1 VPTAG
6 RGGKLI
12 AMLGTRYRGRRQGV
26 AVRDGAVEQARR
38 EAGLTLAQVAGD
50 KLSRTAI
57 HLIEKGRTRPSM
69 ETLQQIARQTRK
81 PIEYFLTPDSP
92 SALTERQS
100 QLRELERL
108 TSVRELQSVVNL
120 GTSLLEKDWSAGDEA
135 IIHFCLGQAYCRLV
149 RPAEA
154 LQHIRLAR
162 TEFERLGDEWMTVE
176 TLDWQS
182 SALGLL
188 DDPEALPL
196 AHQALER
203 SRQLTP
209 KAPQI
214 EARILGHIA
223 GMYVAAH
230 AYVPAIRY
238 YDAAVSA
245 AAGVKDL
252 LQLAKMHHGL
262 GFAYRSQQQPAT
274 ARQHFDKAI
283 TLYSIESDLSA
294 ACRVENDL
302 GDLLLQQGQ
311 LDSAEEHLLKAL
323 AGSNEL
329 KMDRRGRGYILT
341 NLGEVY
347 LRRNDLLP
355 ARDYL
360 EQALEVAET
369 VGERV
374 VLANARILLGQLEE
388 RNGNPRRAD
397 DHFSSA
403 IQILEELGMPDR
415 LRDAHMEYAEL
426 LEARQDL
433 VAALRHWKQGA
444 EIGVV
449 AALGLPWTGTA
460 AGAEAKG
467 SLA

>member
-1 VPTAG
+1 
-6 RGGKLI
+6 
-12 AMLGTRYRGRRQGV
+12 MLGTRYRGRRQGV
-26 AVRDGAVEQARR
+26 SVRDGSVEEARR
-38 EAGLTLAQVAGD
+38 EARLTLAQVAGD
-50 KLSRTAI
+50 RLSRTAI

-81 PIEYFLTPDSP
+81 PIEFFLTPDSP
-92 SALTERQS
+92 FALTERQS

-108 TSVRELQSVVNL
+108 TAVRELEGVVNL
-120 GTSLLEKDWSAGDEA
+120 GTSLLEQDWNAEDEA
-135 IIHFCLGQAYCRLV
+135 VIHFSIGQAYCRLV

-154 LQHIRLAR
+154 LQHLRLAR
-162 TEFERLGDEWMTVE
+162 VEFERLGDEWMTVE
-176 TLDWQS
+176 TLDWES

-188 DDPEALPL
+188 DDSEALSL
-196 AHQALER
+196 ANQALER
-203 SRQLTP
+203 CRQLNP
-209 KAPQI
+209 KAPQL

-223 GMYVAAH
+223 GMYVIAH
-230 AYVPAIRY
+230 AYVPAIRCY
-238 YDAAVSA
+238 EAAVSA

-262 GFAYRSQQQPAT
+262 GVAHQRRQQPT
-274 ARQHFDKAI
+274 EARQHYDKAL

-294 ACRVENDL
+294 AYRVEIDL

-323 AGSNEL
+323 EGSNDW

-347 LRRNDLLP
+347 LRRDELTP

-360 EQALEVAET
+360 EQALEVAEA
-369 VGERV
+369 VGERI
-374 VLANARILLGQLEE
+374 VLANARVLLGQLEE
-388 RNGNPRRAD
+388 RNGNRSLAD
-397 DHFSSA
+397 DSFETA
-403 IQILEELGMPDR
+403 IRILEELGMPDR
-415 LRDAHMEYAEL
+415 LRDAHMNYAEVL
-426 LEARQDL
+426 DARQDL
-433 VAALRHWKQGA
+433 AAASRQWKQAA
-444 EIGVV
+444 EIGVL
-449 AALGLPWTGTA
+449 AALGLTWLGTR

>member
-1 VPTAG
+1 MPG
-6 RGGKLI
+6 SK
-12 AMLGTRYRGRRQGV
+12 YRGRRKGV
-26 AVRDGAVEQARR
+26 PVREGSVEQARR
-38 EAGLTLAQVAGD
+38 EARLTLAQVAGGTVT
-50 KLSRTAI
+50 RTAI
-57 HLIEKGRTRPSM
+57 HLVEKGRTRPSM

-81 PIEYFLTPDSP
+81 PIEFFLTPDSP

-108 TSVRELQSVVNL
+108 TSVRELQGVVDL
-120 GTSLLEKDWSAGDEA
+120 GTSLLEKDWNAGDEA

-149 RPAEA
+149 QPAEA

-162 TEFERLGDEWMTVE
+162 IEFERVGDEWMTVE
-176 TLDWQS
+176 TLDWHS

-188 DDPEALPL
+188 DDSEALPL

-203 SRQLTP
+203 CRQLTP

-329 KMDRRGRGYILT
+329 KMDRRGRGYILA
-341 NLGEVY
+341 NLGEVH
-347 LRRNDLLP
+347 LRRDELSQ

-360 EQALEVAET
+360 EQALDVAEG
-369 VGERV
+369 VDERV
-374 VLANARILLGQLEE
+374 VLATARILLGRLEE
-388 RNGNPRRAD
+388 QTGNPRLAD
-397 DHFSSA
+397 DHFETG
-403 IQILEELGMPDR
+403 IRLLEQLRMPDR

-449 AALGLPWTGTA
+449 AALGLTWIGA
-460 AGAEAKG
+460 QAGADAKG

>member
-1 VPTAG
+1 
-6 RGGKLI
+6 
-12 AMLGTRYRGRRQGV
+12 MLGTRYRGRRQGV

-50 KLSRTAI
+50 RLSRTAI

-69 ETLQQIARQTRK
+69 ETLQQIARLTRK
-81 PIEYFLTPDSP
+81 PIEFFLTPDSP

-108 TSVRELQSVVNL
+108 TSVRELQGVVDL
-120 GTSLLEKDWSAGDEA
+120 GTSLLEKDWNAGDEA
-135 IIHFCLGQAYCRLV
+135 IIHFCVGQAYCRLV

-154 LQHIRLAR
+154 LQHMRLAR
-162 TEFERLGDEWMTVE
+162 IEFERVGDEWMTVE

-188 DDPEALPL
+188 DDSEALPL

-203 SRQLTP
+203 CRQLTP
-209 KAPQI
+209 KADQI

-329 KMDRRGRGYILT
+329 KMDRRGRGYILA

-347 LRRNDLLP
+347 LRRNDLSP

-360 EQALEVAET
+360 EQALEVAQS

-374 VLANARILLGQLEE
+374 VLANARLLLGHLEE
-388 RNGNPRRAD
+388 RKGNPRLAD
-397 DHFSSA
+397 DHFGSA

-426 LEARQDL
+426 LEARSDL
-433 VAALRHWKQGA
+433 VAALQHWKQGA

-449 AALGLPWTGTA
+449 AALGLTWIGA
-460 AGAEAKG
+460 QAGADAKG

>member
-1 VPTAG
+1 
-6 RGGKLI
+6 
-12 AMLGTRYRGRRQGV
+12 MLGTKYRGRRRGV
-26 AVRDGAVEQARR
+26 AVREGSVEQARR
-38 EAGLTLAQVAGD
+38 EAKLTLAQVAGD

-92 SALTERQS
+92 SALTERQT

-108 TSVRELQSVVNL
+108 TAVRELQRVVNL
-120 GTSLLEKDWSAGDEA
+120 GVSLLEEDWSVEDEA
-135 IIHFCLGQAYCRLV
+135 LIHFCLGQAYCRLV
-149 RPAEA
+149 RPADA
-154 LQHIRLAR
+154 LQHLRLAR
-162 TEFERLGDEWMTVE
+162 IEFERLGDEWMTVE
-176 TLDWQS
+176 TLDWES

-188 DDPEALPL
+188 DDPDALPL
-196 AHQALER
+196 ANQALER
-203 SRQLTP
+203 CRLLNP

-223 GMYVAAH
+223 GMYLVAH
-230 AYVPAIRY
+230 ANVAAIRY
-238 YDAAVSA
+238 YEAAASA

-262 GFAYRSQQQPAT
+262 GLAYRRQQQPAT
-274 ARQHFDKAI
+274 ARQHYDKAI

-294 ACRVENDL
+294 AYRVENDL

-323 AGSNEL
+323 AGSDEL
-329 KMDRRGRGYILT
+329 KMDRKGRGYILT
-341 NLGEVY
+341 NLGEVH
-347 LRRNDLLP
+347 LRRNDLSA

-360 EQALEVAET
+360 EQALEVAEA
-369 VGERV
+369 VGERI
-374 VLANARILLGQLEE
+374 VLANARVLLGRLEE
-388 RNGNPRRAD
+388 RKGNPRLAD
-397 DHFSSA
+397 DYFGNA
-403 IQILEELGMPDR
+403 IGILEELSMPDR
-415 LRDAHMEYAEL
+415 LRDAHMEYAEV
-426 LEARQDL
+426 LEGRSDL

-444 EIGVV
+444 EIGKV
-449 AALGLPWTGTA
+449 AATGLKWAGTA
-460 AGAEAKG
+460 AGAEAEG

>member
-1 VPTAG
+1 
-6 RGGKLI
+6 
-12 AMLGTRYRGRRQGV
+12 MLGTKYRGRRRGV
-26 AVRDGAVEQARR
+26 AVREGSVEQARR
-38 EAGLTLAQVAGD
+38 EAKLTLAQVAGD

-92 SALTERQS
+92 SALTERQT

-108 TSVRELQSVVNL
+108 TAVRELQRVVNL
-120 GTSLLEKDWSAGDEA
+120 GVSLLEEDWSVEDEA
-135 IIHFCLGQAYCRLV
+135 LIHFCLGQAYCRLV
-149 RPAEA
+149 RPADA
-154 LQHIRLAR
+154 LQHLRLAR
-162 TEFERLGDEWMTVE
+162 IEFERLGDEWMTVE
-176 TLDWQS
+176 TLDWES

-188 DDPEALPL
+188 DDPDALPL
-196 AHQALER
+196 ANQALER
-203 SRQLTP
+203 CRLLNP

-223 GMYVAAH
+223 GMYLVAH
-230 AYVPAIRY
+230 ANVAAIRY
-238 YDAAVSA
+238 YEAAASA

-262 GFAYRSQQQPAT
+262 GLAYRRQQQPAT
-274 ARQHFDKAI
+274 ARQHYDKAI

-294 ACRVENDL
+294 AYRVENDL

-323 AGSNEL
+323 AGSDEL

-347 LRRNDLLP
+347 LRRNDLSA

-360 EQALEVAET
+360 EQALEVAEA
-369 VGERV
+369 VGERI
-374 VLANARILLGQLEE
+374 VLANARVLLGRLEE
-388 RNGNPRRAD
+388 RKGNPRLAD
-397 DHFSSA
+397 DYFGNA
-403 IQILEELGMPDR
+403 IGILEELSMPDR
-415 LRDAHMEYAEL
+415 LRDAHMEYAEV
-426 LEARQDL
+426 LEGRSDL

-444 EIGVV
+444 EIGKV
-449 AALGLPWTGTA
+449 AATGLTWAGTA
-460 AGAEAKG
+460 AGAEAEG

>member
-1 VPTAG
+1 
-6 RGGKLI
+6 
-12 AMLGTRYRGRRQGV
+12 MLGTRYRGRRQGV
-26 AVRDGAVEQARR
+26 AVRVGSVEEARR
-38 EAGLTLAQVAGD
+38 EARLTLAQVAGD
-50 KLSRTAI
+50 RLSRTAI

-81 PIEYFLTPDSP
+81 PIEFFLTPDSP
-92 SALTERQS
+92 SALTERQT
-100 QLRELERL
+100 QLRELDRL
-108 TSVRELQSVVNL
+108 IAVRDLQSALSL
-120 GTSLLEKDWSAGDEA
+120 GTNLLEQDWSVEDKAL
-135 IIHFCLGQAYCRLV
+135 IHFCLGQAYCRLV
-149 RPAEA
+149 RPSDA
-154 LQHIRLAR
+154 LKHLRVAR
-162 TEFERLGDEWMTVE
+162 EEFERLSDEWMTVE
-176 TLDWQS
+176 TLDWES

-188 DDPEALPL
+188 DDSDALPL

-203 SRQLTP
+203 CRQLTP
-209 KAPQI
+209 KAPQV

-223 GMYVAAH
+223 GMYVVAH
-230 AYVPAIRY
+230 ALTPAIRY

-262 GFAYRSQQQPAT
+262 GVAYHRQQQPTT
-274 ARQHFDKAI
+274 ARQHYDKAI

-294 ACRVENDL
+294 VYRVEIDL
-302 GDLLLQQGQ
+302 GDLMLQQGQ

-323 AGSNEL
+323 AGSNDL

-347 LRRNDLLP
+347 LRRNDLSP

-360 EQALEVAET
+360 EQAVEVALA
-369 VGERV
+369 VGERI
-374 VLANARILLGQLEE
+374 VLANARVLLGQLEE
-388 RNGNPRRAD
+388 RLGNSRLAD
-397 DHFSSA
+397 DHFGHA
-403 IQILEELGMPDR
+403 IQILEELRMPDR

-426 LEARQDL
+426 LDARSDV
-433 VAALRHWKQGA
+433 VAASRHWKQAA

-449 AALGLPWTGTA
+449 AALGLTWAGEG
-460 AGAEAKG
+460 AGAGARG

>member
-1 VPTAG
+1 
-6 RGGKLI
+6 
-12 AMLGTRYRGRRQGV
+12 MLGTRYRGRRQGV
-26 AVRDGAVEQARR
+26 AVREGSVEQARR
-38 EAGLTLAQVAGD
+38 DAKLTLAQVAGD

-57 HLIEKGRTRPSM
+57 HLIEKGRTKPSM

-81 PIEYFLTPDSP
+81 PIDFFLP
-92 SALTERQS
+92 SDFQPALTERQA

-108 TSVRELQSVVNL
+108 TAVRELQSVVDM
-120 GTSLLEKDWSAGDEA
+120 GTSLLEQEWSAEDEA
-135 IIHFCLGQAYCRLV
+135 LIHFCVGQAYCRLV
-149 RPAEA
+149 RPVEA
-154 LQHIRLAR
+154 RQHLRLAR
-162 TEFERLGDEWMTVE
+162 EEFERLSDEWMMVE
-176 TLDWQS
+176 TLDWES

-188 DDPEALPL
+188 DDSDALPL
-196 AHQALER
+196 ANQALER
-203 SRQLTP
+203 CRQLTP

-245 AAGVKDL
+245 AAGVRDL

-262 GFAYRSQQQPAT
+262 GVAYLFQHQPAT

-283 TLYSIESDLSA
+283 TLYSIESDMSA
-294 ACRVENDL
+294 AYRVEIDL
-302 GDLLLQQGQ
+302 GDLLLKQGQ

-329 KMDRRGRGYILT
+329 KMDRKGRGYILT
-341 NLGEVY
+341 NLGEVH
-347 LRRNDLLP
+347 LRRNDLS
-355 ARDYL
+355 AATDYL
-360 EQALEVAET
+360 EQALEVAEAI
-369 VGERV
+369 GERI
-374 VLANARILLGQLEE
+374 VLANARILLGRLEE
-388 RNGNPRRAD
+388 RKGNPRLAD
-397 DHFSSA
+397 DQFDIA

-426 LEARQDL
+426 LEARPDL
-433 VAALRHWKQGA
+433 TAALRHWKQGA

-449 AALGLPWTGTA
+449 AALGLTWVGTPA
-460 AGAEAKG
+460 RTEAKG

>member
-1 VPTAG
+1 
-6 RGGKLI
+6 
-12 AMLGTRYRGRRQGV
+12 MLGTRYRGRRRGV
-26 AVRDGAVEQARR
+26 AVREGSVEQARR
-38 EAGLTLAQVAGD
+38 EAKLTLAQVAGGT
-50 KLSRTAI
+50 LSRTAI

-81 PIEYFLTPDSP
+81 PIEFFLTTDSP
-92 SALTERQS
+92 SALTEHQS

-108 TSVRELQSVVNL
+108 TAVRELQSVVNM
-120 GTSLLEKDWSAGDEA
+120 GVSLLAQDWSVEDGAL
-135 IIHFCLGQAYCRLV
+135 IHFCLGQAYCRLV
-149 RPAEA
+149 QPAEA
-154 LQHIRLAR
+154 LQHLRLAR
-162 TEFERLGDEWMTVE
+162 AEFERLSDEWMTVE

-188 DDPEALPL
+188 DDSEALPL
-196 AHQALER
+196 ANQALER
-203 SRQLTP
+203 CRQMTP

-238 YDAAVSA
+238 YEAAVSA

-262 GFAYRSQQQPAT
+262 GVAYHFQRQPAT

-294 ACRVENDL
+294 VYRVEIDL
-302 GDLLLQQGQ
+302 GDLLLHEGQ

-329 KMDRRGRGYILT
+329 KMDRRGRGYILA
-341 NLGEVY
+341 NLGELH
-347 LRRNDLLP
+347 LRRNDLSP

-360 EQALEVAET
+360 EQALEVAEA
-369 VGERV
+369 VGERI
-374 VLANARILLGQLEE
+374 VLANAGILLGQLEE
-388 RNGNPRRAD
+388 RKGNPRLAD
-397 DHFSSA
+397 DHFGNA
-403 IQILEELGMPDR
+403 IRILEELGMPHR
-415 LRDAHMEYAEL
+415 LRDAHMEYAEV
-426 LEARQDL
+426 LEGRHDL
-433 VAALRHWKQGA
+433 VAAVRHWKQGA
-444 EIGVV
+444 EIGRI
-449 AALGLPWTGTA
+449 AATGLPWTGTA
-460 AGAEAKG
+460 AGAEARD

>member
-1 VPTAG
+1 
-6 RGGKLI
+6 
-12 AMLGTRYRGRRQGV
+12 MLGTRYRGRRRGV
-26 AVRDGAVEQARR
+26 AVRQGSVQQARR

-81 PIEYFLTPDSP
+81 PIEFFLTSDSP
-92 SALTERQS
+92 PALTERQK

-108 TSVRELQSVVNL
+108 TAVRDLQGVVDL
-120 GTSLLEKDWSAGDEA
+120 GTSLLEKDWSVEDEA
-135 IIHFCLGQAYCRLV
+135 LIHFSLGQAYCRLV

-154 LQHIRLAR
+154 LPHLRIAR
-162 TEFERLGDEWMTVE
+162 VEFERLGDEWMTVE
-176 TLDWQS
+176 ALDWES

-188 DDPEALPL
+188 DDPDALPL
-196 AHQALER
+196 ANQALER
-203 SRQLTP
+203 CRQLTP

-223 GMYVAAH
+223 GMYVVAH

-238 YDAAVSA
+238 YDAAASA

-252 LQLAKMHHGL
+252 QQLAKMHHGL
-262 GFAYRSQQQPAT
+262 GVAYQRQQQATT

-294 ACRVENDL
+294 AYRVEIDL

-323 AGSNEL
+323 AGSDEL

-341 NLGEVY
+341 NLGEVH
-347 LRRNDLLP
+347 LRRNEESQ

-360 EQALEVAET
+360 EQALEAAEA
-369 VGERV
+369 VGERI
-374 VLANARILLGQLEE
+374 VLANARLLLGHLEE
-388 RNGNPRRAD
+388 RKGNRRLAD
-397 DHFSSA
+397 DHFGNA
-403 IQILEELGMPDR
+403 IRILDELGMPDR

-449 AALGLPWTGTA
+449 AALGLTWIGA
-460 AGAEAKG
+460 QAGADAKG